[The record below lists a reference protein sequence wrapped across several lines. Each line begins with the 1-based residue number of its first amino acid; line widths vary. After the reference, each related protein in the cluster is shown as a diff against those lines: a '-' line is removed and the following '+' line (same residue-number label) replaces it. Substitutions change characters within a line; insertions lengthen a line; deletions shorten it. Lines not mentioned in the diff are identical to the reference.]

1 MRCGHPPQSPIK
13 AVGCFSAFWEDIFN
27 KRHALVPYI
36 QNSHAWLRRLVL
48 AQQHVIE
55 VSRRG
60 NMFTAPAHAPAVPI
74 APAVSV
80 PRTVRCCNISGA
92 AIPGRPAHRIY
103 MPPLSTDRLVG
114 AHLIIVQAVSMA
126 DTMPADGAFVH
137 AMLAAVALGKAVVAV
152 KDWEGCSDPLRSPH
166 CVRHEAACES
176 VPTSLAIT
184 SSFSKKHCMTRQLL
198 TKCAEAENSQWTVTI
213 LDDGG
218 TKPCGAVLIHTPID
232 VYAFVRCVRHV
243 SRNAAGPQMSG
254 TLFPRGKALPK
265 SGGAGGRCDAGLR
278 GLFG

>member
-1 MRCGHPPQSPIK
+1 
-13 AVGCFSAFWEDIFN
+13 
-27 KRHALVPYI
+27 
-36 QNSHAWLRRLVL
+36 
-48 AQQHVIE
+48 
-55 VSRRG
+55 
-60 NMFTAPAHAPAVPI
+60 MFTAPEHAPAVPI

-80 PRTVRCCNISGA
+80 PRKVRCCNISGA

-126 DTMPADGAFVH
+126 DTMPAGGAFVH
-137 AMLAAVALGKAVVAV
+137 AMLAAVALGKAVIAV

-184 SSFSKKHCMTRQLL
+184 SSFSKKHGMTRQLL
-198 TKCAEAENSQWTVTI
+198 TKCSEAENSQWTVTI

-218 TKPCGAVLIHTPID
+218 TKPCGAVLIHTQMD
-232 VYAFVRCVRHV
+232 VYALVRRVRRIFPQRRWSTDFRHIVSETCFGQICSESCPQVWRRSRPLRYRPWQAVRLTCRSSCQFLSFLKTARIGESGAIHV
-243 SRNAAGPQMSG
+243 
-254 TLFPRGKALPK
+254 GKH
-265 SGGAGGRCDAGLR
+265 
-278 GLFG
+278 